1 MEVGFE
7 VGFMIRHLRQIA
19 QHLFGKRLSDE
30 MQALRHKIVLL
41 QDSLAVLATYK
52 EEMKSTGATV
62 PKLEHSRSCLF
73 THVRPKIA
81 QALEFAVET
90 HLITKFTR
98 LLMDFCEFPYCL
110 L

>member
-30 MQALRHKIVLL
+30 MQALRHKIFLL

-52 EEMKSTGATV
+52 EEMKSTGATL
-62 PKLEHSRSCLF
+62 PKLEHSRSLF
-73 THVRPKIA
+73 YSFIN
-81 QALEFAVET
+81 
-90 HLITKFTR
+90 
-98 LLMDFCEFPYCL
+98 
-110 L
+110 